1 MNYACFEF
9 KPIAE
14 PQHRL
19 QELEE
24 ARGRLLSVFCRDGV
38 AVAGF
43 AWGAVAL
50 PEELEPLLCG
60 LVGKEVAVLRLGGRF
75 HIREV
80 G

>member
-19 QELEE
+19 SELEE
-24 ARGRLLSVFCRDGV
+24 ARGRLLSVFCRDGF

-43 AWGAVAL
+43 AWGAVTF
-50 PEELEPLLCG
+50 PEEMGQQLRE
-60 LVGKEVAVLRLGGRF
+60 LVGKTCAVLRLDGRF

-80 G
+80 